1 MDTIKI
7 YEFSTGIDLQGTSD
21 NWWSSKFTGYMN
33 NTLGYIPEAVQ
44 DAISDALFDVAEG
57 KATDK
62 PAIIG
67 REVEKQ
73 GDAWSVIAVV
83 TAAKDEKGRTISVY
97 RYFLTQGKGKLGD
110 LVWWYFGD
118 AKKPIF
124 DPFNK
129 PSDYYPYKI
138 YPTKEQNIEKLLKTD
153 NFQELLKLLNGDE
166 KTIVI
171 PHDLKCQNEEFNI
184 LWAKSNDQFESIPSP
199 KNRIKEGKT
208 IKLGGSEPREQNGQQ
223 IGSDIYIEGLPLYI
237 GHFLVNNEGTKFSP
251 KKDMFN
257 QFEIKGSLLTSD
269 AAVSVK
275 HSDEIVFEN
284 NNQKYYFTYYD
295 YKDMPLA
302 INELAIRQLVKQYL
316 MEVYKTNPISVQDL
330 NNFLNYKLGQLNPE
344 QKKQKAEKYLKQIHN
359 NKNLQ
364 VTTEELEGFID
375 SKLDKM
381 EEEKQKELAKEY
393 LLYEYRLSNKPQ
405 DESVNVNDHVTQ
417 QMSDMSPKTIRCY
430 ACKQMTTTTGY
441 KTQDNS
447 SLFQNELDDFI
458 AYKLDSWVKNNQ
470 IDENIKK
477 SWSNKYKEC
486 KLKLT
491 QSDLPLFV
499 QQLINKP
506 GIIQQTFEKLK
517 NIPSQYLVAWAYNVE
532 GLTKPWS
539 FEVVFPA
546 SAEAEEVIKK
556 EKEEG
561 VTIPKPVEGQYGVSI
576 ALNNLANQGKV
587 TTSYLDDINKA
598 VAPESQQIYTEQI
611 WEKSVFDQLDIQ
623 KAKNHPSYPPVY
635 VRLYL
640 LYGLILPQHFSS
652 FLKWLAQKNSNVQS
666 DKIDVHLNQKS
677 IQAKREQA
685 PYNTALKLSET
696 MNHELSKDNHS
707 YLLHKVSQNI
717 KQLLIKLIS
726 PGSLTEED
734 ELLKEWLLLD
744 QKGLWGEACQ
754 WLITKLSED
763 IEQLKK
769 NYEEARQNLIDSY
782 KKMKPPN
789 DLSPKSETEMLNN
802 ESDDR
807 HNYRQKYASENLKIL
822 NESGWGDVKKTFID
836 LIWKKPPHRKSEYL
850 KLAEFLYKISDS
862 YAKTDQLVSKEGYS
876 VSGYF
881 YQISQG
887 KIPTS
892 VWEKMGDSRD
902 PNNKNKY
909 PDFLVRK
916 LRWWEKLFG
925 GIKNFVEKQYKFWF
939 NPDLQPKP
947 FKPLLLRYF
956 VISAFI
962 LLLGI
967 ILFDI
972 LEFSPK
978 KLSKESLIG
987 AKKFFATFR
996 IRDNEENSKD
1006 EPDLFEELYKI
1017 PNDFS
1022 TYLGVAPKDSQDAI
1036 IQILQESRSSKATV
1050 TLTWNTDKEQWN
1062 KNEPQWKTA
1071 IRAYQQKIKDAKP
1084 DLNVEVN
1091 GLLRNEDDT
1100 DKRLR
1105 CEIIEKLQADNKL
1118 IADKKSITGVTE
1130 SKVEE
1135 CAEKYGVQKIT
1146 ATDKTGSPG
1155 NNGGTSIPS
1164 KSPTATSWDAT
1175 VKAFIALR
1183 DEFTRLGK
1191 PQTTVE
1197 QAITSKVFA
1206 VGNYQYMSDNEKGWT
1221 EKIREFQKKSGIVTP
1236 TGYMSKGDQ
1245 MYNKLKCE
1253 VAKELNL
1260 TDKVPDCPA
1269 HSN

>member
-237 GHFLVNNEGTKFSP
+237 GHFLVTNEGTEFFP
-251 KKDMFN
+251 KKDMFH
-257 QFEIKGSLLTSD
+257 QFEIKGILLTSD
-269 AAVSVK
+269 DAVSVK
-275 HSDEIVFEN
+275 HSDLIVFEN

-316 MEVYKTNPISVQDL
+316 MEVYKTNPISVQEDL
-330 NNFLNYKLGQLNPE
+330 DNFLNYKLGQLNPE
-344 QKKQKAEKYLKQIHN
+344 EKKQKAKKYLKQIHN
-359 NKNLQ
+359 NQNLQ

-375 SKLDKM
+375 STLDKM
-381 EEEKQKELAKEY
+381 DEEEQKKLAEEY
-393 LLYEYRLSNKPQ
+393 LLRG
-405 DESVNVNDHVTQ
+405 ESVNVNDHVTQ
-417 QMSDMSPKTIRCY
+417 RMRNMLPETIRDY
-430 ACKQMTTTTGY
+430 ACKHMTTRY

-447 SLFQNELDDFI
+447 FSLLQDELDNFI
-458 AYKLDSWVKNNQ
+458 AYKLDSLVKNNQ

-477 SWSNKYKEC
+477 SWLNEYEEPN
-486 KLKLT
+486 LKLT

-499 QQLINKP
+499 QQLINEP
-506 GIIQQTFEKLK
+506 GIIQQKFEQLK

-611 WEKSVFDQLDIQ
+611 WEKSVFHQLDIQ
-623 KAKNHPSYPPVY
+623 KAKNHPSYPPAY

-652 FLKWLAQKNSNVQS
+652 FLKWLARKNNNVQS
-666 DKIDVHLNQKS
+666 KKNDVHLNQKS
-677 IQAKREQA
+677 IQAKREQY
-685 PYNTALKLSET
+685 PYKTALELSEK
-696 MNHELSKDNHS
+696 MNNELSTKDNPS
-707 YLLHKVSQNI
+707 YLLDKVSQNI
-717 KQLLIKLIS
+717 EQLLIKLIS
-726 PGSLTEED
+726 PGSLTQED

-744 QKGLWGEACQ
+744 QKGLWGKACQ
-754 WLITKLSED
+754 WLTTKLWED

-769 NYEEARQNLIDSY
+769 NYEEARQNLIDAYGETQSTNNL
-782 KKMKPPN
+782 PESEITRILN
-789 DLSPKSETEMLNN
+789 DET
-802 ESDDR
+802 DDK

-822 NESGWGDVKKTFID
+822 KKSGWGDVKKTFID
-836 LIWKKPPHRKSEYL
+836 LIWKKPCTDTKKVEYL
-850 KLAEFLYKISDS
+850 KLAESLDKISDS
-862 YAKTDQLVSKEGYS
+862 YPKTSQSVSKGGYS

-887 KIPTS
+887 EIPTS

-902 PNNKNKY
+902 PNNKNEY

-925 GIKNFVEKQYKFWF
+925 GINNFVEKQYKFWF

-1017 PNDFS
+1017 PKDFS
-1022 TYLGVAPKDSQDAI
+1022 TYLGVDPKDSQDAI
-1036 IQILQESRSSKATV
+1036 IQILQESGSSEGTV

-1062 KNEPQWKTA
+1062 KNELQWKTA
-1071 IRAYQQKIKDAKP
+1071 IIAYQQKIKVAKP
-1084 DLNVEVN
+1084 DLNVGFN
-1091 GLLRNEDDT
+1091 GLLRKDDDT

-1105 CEIIEKLQADNKL
+1105 CEIIQKLQADE
-1118 IADKKSITGVTE
+1118 KSITGVTKD
-1130 SKVEE
+1130 KVKE
-1135 CAEKYGVQKIT
+1135 CATKYGVEGIK
-1146 ATDKTGSPG
+1146 ADKTGSPA

-1164 KSPTATSWDAT
+1164 TPSTATSWQAT
-1175 VKAFIALR
+1175 VTAIDALR
-1183 DEFTRLGK
+1183 DEFVKMG
-1191 PQTTVE
+1191 Q
-1197 QAITSKVFA
+1197 
-1206 VGNYQYMSDNEKGWT
+1206 
-1221 EKIREFQKKSGIVTP
+1221 
-1236 TGYMSKGDQ
+1236 
-1245 MYNKLKCE
+1245 NKLAVEDAIIKNIAAGYVYKDKADRQDYWTPKIKNLQKENSITETGFISQSDGTYKALKCK
-1253 VAKELNL
+1253 VAEELKL
-1260 TDKVPDCPA
+1260 TDQVPGCPKKL
-1269 HSN
+1269 

>member
-1 MDTIKI
+1 MTTIDI
-7 YEFSTGIDLQGTSD
+7 HEFSTGIDLQGTPD

-110 LVWWYFGD
+110 LVCWYFGD

-138 YPTKEQNIEKLLKTD
+138 YPTKEQNIEKLLKTG

-223 IGSDIYIEGLPLYI
+223 IGSDIYIKGLPLYI
-237 GHFLVNNEGTKFSP
+237 GHFLVTNEGTEFFP
-251 KKDMFN
+251 KKDMFH
-257 QFEIKGSLLTSD
+257 QFEIKGILLTSGD
-269 AAVSVK
+269 AVSVK
-275 HSDEIVFEN
+275 HSDLIVFEN

-316 MEVYKTNPISVQDL
+316 MEFYKTSHITEQQLKDFLDYKIGKLDL
-330 NNFLNYKLGQLNPE
+330 K
-344 QKKQKAEKYLKQIHN
+344 QKKREAEKYLKQIYN

-393 LLYEYRLSNKPQ
+393 LLYEYMLSNKPQ
-405 DESVNVNDHVTQ
+405 DESVNDHVTQ
-417 QMSDMSPKTIRCY
+417 QMSDMSPETIRCY
-430 ACKQMTTTTGY
+430 ACKQMTTTTTGC

-447 SLFQNELDDFI
+447 FSLFQNEVDDFI
-458 AYKLDSWVKNNQ
+458 AYKLDSLVKNNQ

-477 SWSNKYKEC
+477 SWFNEYKEPN
-486 KLKLT
+486 LKLT

-499 QQLINKP
+499 QRLINEP
-506 GIIQQTFEKLK
+506 GIIQQKFEQLK

-576 ALNNLANQGKV
+576 ALSNLANQGKV

-611 WEKSVFDQLDIQ
+611 WEKSVFHQLDIQ
-623 KAKNHPSYPPVY
+623 KAKNHPSYPPAY

-652 FLKWLAQKNSNVQS
+652 FLKWLARKNNNVQS
-666 DKIDVHLNQKS
+666 KKIDVHLNQKS
-677 IQAKREQA
+677 IQAKREQN
-685 PYNTALKLSET
+685 PYKTALELSEK
-696 MNHELSKDNHS
+696 MNNELSTKDNPS
-707 YLLHKVSQNI
+707 YLLDKVSQKI
-717 KQLLIKLIS
+717 EQLLINLTS
-726 PGSLTEED
+726 PLTQED

-744 QKGLWGEACQ
+744 QKGLWGKACQ
-754 WLITKLSED
+754 WLTTKLWED
-763 IEQLKK
+763 IEQLNK
-769 NYEEARQNLIDSY
+769 NYEKARQNLIDG
-782 KKMKPPN
+782 
-789 DLSPKSETEMLNN
+789 T
-802 ESDDR
+802 DDK
-807 HNYRQKYASENLKIL
+807 HKYRQKYASENLKIL
-822 NESGWGDVKKTFID
+822 NKSGWGDVKETFID
-836 LIWKKPPHRKSEYL
+836 LIWKKPRTDIKKVEYL
-850 KLAEFLYKISDS
+850 KLAESLDKISDS
-862 YAKTDQLVSKEGYS
+862 YPKTSQSVDNKGYNVSA
-876 VSGYF
+876 YF

-887 KIPTS
+887 EIPTS
-892 VWEKMGDSRD
+892 VWEKMGYSREL
-902 PNNKNKY
+902 NNENKY

-916 LRWWEKLFG
+916 LRWWEKL
-925 GIKNFVEKQYKFWF
+925 YKFWF

-1017 PNDFS
+1017 PKDFS

-1036 IQILQESRSSKATV
+1036 IQILQDSGSSEGTV
-1050 TLTWNTDKEQWN
+1050 TLTWSTDKKQWN

-1071 IRAYQQKIKDAKP
+1071 IRAYQQKIKVAKP
-1084 DLNVEVN
+1084 DLNVGFN
-1091 GLLRNEDDT
+1091 GLLRKDDDT

-1105 CEIIEKLQADNKL
+1105 CEIIQKLQ
-1118 IADKKSITGVTE
+1118 ADKKSITGVTKD
-1130 SKVEE
+1130 KVKE
-1135 CAEKYGVQKIT
+1135 CAKKYGVEGIK
-1146 ATDKTGSPG
+1146 ADKTGSPA

-1164 KSPTATSWDAT
+1164 TPSTATSWQAT
-1175 VKAFIALR
+1175 VTAIDALR
-1183 DEFTRLGK
+1183 DEFVKMGQDK
-1191 PQTTVE
+1191 STVE
-1197 QAITSKVFA
+1197 PAIIKNIAAGYV
-1206 VGNYQYMSDNEKGWT
+1206 YKYKDDNQDKWT
-1221 EKIREFQKKSGIVTP
+1221 PKIKKFQKENSITE
-1236 TGYMSKGDQ
+1236 TGFISQSDETYKA
-1245 MYNKLKCE
+1245 LKCK
-1253 VAKELNL
+1253 VAEELKL
-1260 TDKVPDCPA
+1260 TDQVSDCPA
-1269 HSN
+1269 NHN

>member
-1 MDTIKI
+1 MRIKTMDTIKI

-110 LVWWYFGD
+110 LVWWYFDD

-124 DPFNK
+124 DPFNQ
-129 PSDYYPYKI
+129 PSSPHSYKV

-153 NFQELLKLLNGDE
+153 NFQELLKLLNGYE

-184 LWAKSNDQFESIPSP
+184 LWAKSNGQFESIPSP
-199 KNRIKEGKT
+199 KNKIKERKP

-223 IGSDIYIEGLPLYI
+223 IGSDIYIKGLPLYI
-237 GHFLVNNEGTKFSP
+237 GHFLVTNEGTKFFP
-251 KKDMFN
+251 KKDMFH
-257 QFEIKGSLLTSD
+257 QFEIKGISLNS
-269 AAVSVK
+269 AASVSVK

-316 MEVYKTNPISVQDL
+316 MEVYKTNPISVQEDL
-330 NNFLNYKLGQLNPE
+330 DNFLNYKLGQLNPE
-344 QKKQKAEKYLKQIHN
+344 EKKQEAKKYLKQIHN
-359 NKNLQ
+359 NQNLQ
-364 VTTEELEGFID
+364 VTKEELEGFID

-381 EEEKQKELAKEY
+381 EEEKQKELAEEY
-393 LLYEYRLSNKPQ
+393 LLYELSNKPQ
-405 DESVNVNDHVTQ
+405 DESVNDYVTQ
-417 QMSDMSPKTIRCY
+417 QMSDMSQETIRCY
-430 ACKQMTTTTGY
+430 ACKQMTTTTTTGC

-598 VAPESQQIYTEQI
+598 VEPESQQIYTEQI
-611 WEKSVFDQLDIQ
+611 WEESVFHQLDIQ
-623 KAKNHPSYPPVY
+623 KAKNHPSYPPPAY

-685 PYNTALKLSET
+685 PYNTALKLSEK
-696 MNHELSKDNHS
+696 MNNELSKDNHS
-707 YLLHKVSQNI
+707 YLLDKVSQNI
-717 KQLLIKLIS
+717 EQLLIKLIS
-726 PGSLTEED
+726 PGSLTQED

-744 QKGLWGEACQ
+744 QKGLWDKACQ
-754 WLITKLSED
+754 CLITKLSED

-822 NESGWGDVKKTFID
+822 NESGWEDVKKTFID

-862 YAKTDQLVSKEGYS
+862 YPKTDQLVINS

-887 KIPTS
+887 EIPTS
-892 VWEKMGDSRD
+892 VWEKMVDSTD

-1017 PNDFS
+1017 PKDFS

-1036 IQILQESRSSKATV
+1036 IQILQESGSSEGTV

-1071 IRAYQQKIKDAKP
+1071 IRAYQQKIKVAKP
-1084 DLNVEVN
+1084 DLKVEDN
-1091 GLLRNEDDT
+1091 GLLRKDDDT

-1105 CEIIEKLQADNKL
+1105 CEIIQKLQ
-1118 IADKKSITGVTE
+1118 ADKKSITGVTE
-1130 SKVEE
+1130 SKVKE
-1135 CAEKYGVQKIT
+1135 CAEKYGVKEIT
-1146 ATDKTGSPG
+1146 ADKTGSPA
-1155 NNGGTSIPS
+1155 NNRGTSIPS
-1164 KSPTATSWDAT
+1164 TPSTATSWDAT
-1175 VKAFIALR
+1175 VKAIDTLR
-1183 DEFTRLGK
+1183 DEFVSMEQDK
-1191 PQTTVE
+1191 STVE
-1197 QAITSKVFA
+1197 AAIIKNIAAGFGYA
-1206 VGNYQYMSDNEKGWT
+1206 YIADNQKNWT
-1221 EKIREFQKKSGIVTP
+1221 PKIKKFQKENSIIE
-1236 TGYMSKGDQ
+1236 TGSISQNDETYKA
-1245 MYNKLKCE
+1245 LKCK
-1253 VAKELNL
+1253 VAEELNL
-1260 TDKVPDCPA
+1260 TNQVSDCSA

>member
-110 LVWWYFGD
+110 LVWWYFDD

-124 DPFNK
+124 DPFNQ
-129 PSDYYPYKI
+129 PSNPHSYKI

-184 LWAKSNDQFESIPSP
+184 LWAKSNGQFESIPSP
-199 KNRIKEGKT
+199 KNKIKERKT

-223 IGSDIYIEGLPLYI
+223 IGSDIYIKGLPLYI
-237 GHFLVNNEGTKFSP
+237 GHFLVNNEGTKFLP

-269 AAVSVK
+269 APVSVK

-330 NNFLNYKLGQLNPE
+330 DNFLNYKLGQLNPE
-344 QKKQKAEKYLKQIHN
+344 EKKQKAEKYLKQIHN

-393 LLYEYRLSNKPQ
+393 LCYCYEFLLNKPQ

-417 QMSDMSPKTIRCY
+417 QMSDMSPKTIRCS
-430 ACKQMTTTTGY
+430 AREQMKTGY
-441 KTQDNS
+441 KTKTQDKHF

-477 SWSNKYKEC
+477 SWLNKYKERN
-486 KLKLT
+486 LKLT

-499 QQLINKP
+499 QQLINQP
-506 GIIQQTFEKLK
+506 DIIQQTFEQ
-517 NIPSQYLVAWAYNVE
+517 SQYLVAWAYNVE

-576 ALNNLANQGKV
+576 ALSNLANQGKV

-611 WEKSVFDQLDIQ
+611 WEKSVFHQLDIQ

-652 FLKWLAQKNSNVQS
+652 FLKWLARKNSNVQS

-685 PYNTALKLSET
+685 PYNTALKLSEK
-696 MNHELSKDNHS
+696 MNNELSKDNHS
-707 YLLHKVSQNI
+707 YLLDKVSQNI
-717 KQLLIKLIS
+717 EQLLIKLIS
-726 PGSLTEED
+726 PGSLTQED

-744 QKGLWGEACQ
+744 QKGLWDKACQ
-754 WLITKLSED
+754 CLITKLSED

-822 NESGWGDVKKTFID
+822 NESGWEDVKKTFID

-887 KIPTS
+887 EIPTS
-892 VWEKMGDSRD
+892 VWEKMVDSTD

-1017 PNDFS
+1017 PKDFS
-1022 TYLGVAPKDSQDAI
+1022 TYLGVDAKDSQDAI
-1036 IQILQESRSSKATV
+1036 IQILQGSGSLKATV

-1062 KNEPQWKTA
+1062 KNEPQWKKA
-1071 IRAYQQKIKDAKP
+1071 ITAYQQKIKDAKP

-1091 GLLRNEDDT
+1091 GLLRKDDDT

-1105 CEIIEKLQADNKL
+1105 CEIIEKLQADE
-1118 IADKKSITGVTE
+1118 KSITGVAE
-1130 SKVEE
+1130 NKVKE
-1135 CAEKYGVQKIT
+1135 CAEKYGVKEIT
-1146 ATDKTGSPG
+1146 ADKTGSPA
-1155 NNGGTSIPS
+1155 NNRGTSIPS
-1164 KSPTATSWDAT
+1164 TPSTATSWDAT
-1175 VKAFIALR
+1175 VKAIDALR
-1183 DEFTRLGK
+1183 DEFVSMEQDK
-1191 PQTTVE
+1191 STVE
-1197 QAITSKVFA
+1197 AAIIENIAAGFVYKYKA
-1206 VGNYQYMSDNEKGWT
+1206 ERQKEWT
-1221 EKIREFQKKSGIVTP
+1221 PKIKKFQKENSIIE
-1236 TGYMSKGDQ
+1236 TGFISQNDETYKA
-1245 MYNKLKCE
+1245 LKCE
-1253 VAKELNL
+1253 VAKELEL

-1269 HSN
+1269 NSN

>member
-1 MDTIKI
+1 MTTIHI
-7 YEFSTGIDLQGTSD
+7 HEFSTGIDLQGTPD

-153 NFQELLKLLNGDE
+153 NFQELLKLLNGNE

-208 IKLGGSEPREQNGQQ
+208 ITLGGSEPREQNGQQ

-237 GHFLVNNEGTKFSP
+237 GHFLVTNEGTEFFP

-257 QFEIKGSLLTSD
+257 QFKIKHIPLTSD

-316 MEVYKTNPISVQDL
+316 MEVYKTSHIKEQQLKDFLDYKIGKL
-330 NNFLNYKLGQLNPE
+330 NLE
-344 QKKQKAEKYLKQIHN
+344 EKKREAEKYLKQIYN

-381 EEEKQKELAKEY
+381 EEEKQKELAKKY
-393 LLYEYRLSNKPQ
+393 LLYEDMLSKKPQ
-405 DESVNVNDHVTQ
+405 DESVNDHVTQ
-417 QMSDMSPKTIRCY
+417 QMSDMSPETIRCY
-430 ACKQMTTTTGY
+430 ACKQMTTTTTVC

-447 SLFQNELDDFI
+447 FSLFQNEVDDFI

-477 SWSNKYKEC
+477 SWLNEYEEP
-486 KLKLT
+486 KLT

-499 QQLINKP
+499 QRLINEP
-506 GIIQQTFEKLK
+506 GIIQQKFEQLK

-576 ALNNLANQGKV
+576 ALSNLANQGKV

-611 WEKSVFDQLDIQ
+611 WEKSVFHQLDIQ
-623 KAKNHPSYPPVY
+623 KAKNHPSYPPAY

-652 FLKWLAQKNSNVQS
+652 FLKWLARKNNNVQS
-666 DKIDVHLNQKS
+666 KKIDVHLNQKS
-677 IQAKREQA
+677 IQAKREQY
-685 PYNTALKLSET
+685 PYKTALELSEK
-696 MNHELSKDNHS
+696 MNNELSTKDNPS
-707 YLLHKVSQNI
+707 YLLDKVSQNI
-717 KQLLIKLIS
+717 EQLLIKLIS
-726 PGSLTEED
+726 TESLPQED

-744 QKGLWGEACQ
+744 QKGLWGKACQ
-754 WLITKLSED
+754 WLTTKLWED
-763 IEQLKK
+763 IEQLNK
-769 NYEEARQNLIDSY
+769 NYEKARENSID
-782 KKMKPPN
+782 
-789 DLSPKSETEMLNN
+789 
-802 ESDDR
+802 DDG
-807 HNYRQKYASENLKIL
+807 NRQKYASENLNIL
-822 NESGWGDVKKTFID
+822 NKSGWGDVKETFID
-836 LIWKKPPHRKSEYL
+836 LIWKKPRTDIKKVEYL
-850 KLAEFLYKISDS
+850 KLAESLDKISDS
-862 YAKTDQLVSKEGYS
+862 YPKTSQSVDNKGYNVSA
-876 VSGYF
+876 YF

-887 KIPTS
+887 EIPTS
-892 VWEKMGDSRD
+892 VWEKMGYSREL
-902 PNNKNKY
+902 NNENKY

-916 LRWWEKLFG
+916 LRWWEKL
-925 GIKNFVEKQYKFWF
+925 YKFWF

-1017 PNDFS
+1017 PKDFS

-1036 IQILQESRSSKATV
+1036 IQILQDSGSSEGTV
-1050 TLTWNTDKEQWN
+1050 TLTWSTDKKQWN

-1071 IRAYQQKIKDAKP
+1071 IRAYQQKIKVAKP

-1091 GLLRNEDDT
+1091 GLLRKDDDT

-1105 CEIIEKLQADNKL
+1105 CEIIQKLQADNKL
-1118 IADKKSITGVTE
+1118 RTGVTQ
-1130 SKVEE
+1130 VRVDE
-1135 CAEKYGVQKIT
+1135 CAKKYGVKEIK
-1146 ATDKTGSPG
+1146 ADKTGSPA
-1155 NNGGTSIPS
+1155 NNRGTSTPL
-1164 KSPTATSWDAT
+1164 PATSWKAT
-1175 VKAFIALR
+1175 VTAIDALR
-1183 DEFTRLGK
+1183 DEFVKMGQDKL
-1191 PQTTVE
+1191 TVE
-1197 QAITSKVFA
+1197 AAIIKNIAAGFVYKYKA
-1206 VGNYQYMSDNEKGWT
+1206 DHQDAWIP
-1221 EKIREFQKKSGIVTP
+1221 KIKKFQKENSITE
-1236 TGYMSKGDQ
+1236 TGFISQSDKTYKA
-1245 MYNKLKCE
+1245 LKCK
-1253 VAKELNL
+1253 VAEELKL
-1260 TDKVPDCPA
+1260 TDQVSDCPA
-1269 HSN
+1269 NHN

>member
-237 GHFLVNNEGTKFSP
+237 GQFLVTNEGTEFFP
-251 KKDMFN
+251 KKDMFH
-257 QFEIKGSLLTSD
+257 QFEIKGILLTSD
-269 AAVSVK
+269 DAVSVK
-275 HSDEIVFEN
+275 HSDLIVFEN

-316 MEVYKTNPISVQDL
+316 MEFYKKTSYISEQQLKD
-330 NNFLNYKLGQLNPE
+330 FLDYKIGKLNPE
-344 QKKQKAEKYLKQIHN
+344 EKKQKAKKYLKQIHN
-359 NKNLQ
+359 NQNLQ

-381 EEEKQKELAKEY
+381 EEEEQKKLAEEY
-393 LLYEYRLSNKPQ
+393 LRGEHISNISNLRG
-405 DESVNVNDHVTQ
+405 ESVNVNDHVTQ
-417 QMSDMSPKTIRCY
+417 LMSRENIRYY
-430 ACKQMTTTTGY
+430 ACKHMTTRY

-447 SLFQNELDDFI
+447 FSLFQYELDNFI
-458 AYKLDSWVKNNQ
+458 AYKLDSLVKNNQ

-477 SWSNKYKEC
+477 SWFNEYKEP
-486 KLKLT
+486 KLT

-506 GIIQQTFEKLK
+506 GIIQQTFEQLK

-561 VTIPKPVEGQYGVSI
+561 VTIPKPVEGQYDVSI

-611 WEKSVFDQLDIQ
+611 WEKSVFHQLDIQ
-623 KAKNHPSYPPVY
+623 KAKNHPSYPPAY

-652 FLKWLAQKNSNVQS
+652 FLQWLAPKNYNVQS
-666 DKIDVHLNQKS
+666 KKNDVHLNQKS
-677 IQAKREQA
+677 IQAKREQY
-685 PYNTALKLSET
+685 PYKTALELSEK
-696 MNHELSKDNHS
+696 MNNELSTKDNPS
-707 YLLHKVSQNI
+707 YLLDKVSQNI
-717 KQLLIKLIS
+717 EQLLIKLIS
-726 PGSLTEED
+726 TESLPQED

-744 QKGLWGEACQ
+744 QKGLWGKACQ
-754 WLITKLSED
+754 WLTTKLWED
-763 IEQLKK
+763 IEQLNK
-769 NYEEARQNLIDSY
+769 NYEKARQNLIDAYGETQSTNNLLESEITRIL
-782 KKMKPPN
+782 N
-789 DLSPKSETEMLNN
+789 DET
-802 ESDDR
+802 DDK

-822 NESGWGDVKKTFID
+822 KKSGWGDVKKTFID
-836 LIWKKPPHRKSEYL
+836 LIWKKPCTDIKKVEYL
-850 KLAEFLYKISDS
+850 KLAESLDKISDS
-862 YAKTDQLVSKEGYS
+862 YPKTDQLVSKGGYS

-887 KIPTS
+887 EIPTS

-902 PNNKNKY
+902 PN
-909 PDFLVRK
+909 FLVRK

-925 GIKNFVEKQYKFWF
+925 GINNFVEKQYKFWF

-1017 PNDFS
+1017 PKDFS
-1022 TYLGVAPKDSQDAI
+1022 TYLGVAAKDSQDAI
-1036 IQILQESRSSKATV
+1036 IQILQESGSSEGTV
-1050 TLTWNTDKEQWN
+1050 TLTWSTDKKQWN

-1071 IRAYQQKIKDAKP
+1071 IRAYQEKIEVAKP
-1084 DLNVEVN
+1084 DLNVGFN
-1091 GLLRNEDDT
+1091 GLLRKGDDT

-1105 CEIIEKLQADNKL
+1105 CEIIQKLQADE
-1118 IADKKSITGVTE
+1118 KSITGVTKD
-1130 SKVEE
+1130 KVQE
-1135 CAEKYGVQKIT
+1135 CAKKYGVEGIK
-1146 ATDKTGSPG
+1146 ADKTGSPA

-1164 KSPTATSWDAT
+1164 TPSPAISWNAT
-1175 VKAFIALR
+1175 VTAIDALR
-1183 DEFTRLGK
+1183 DEFVKMGQDKL
-1191 PQTTVE
+1191 TVE
-1197 QAITSKVFA
+1197 AAIIKNIAAGFVYKFKA
-1206 VGNYQYMSDNEKGWT
+1206 DHQDAWIP
-1221 EKIREFQKKSGIVTP
+1221 KIKKFQKENSITE
-1236 TGYMSKGDQ
+1236 TGFISQSDETYKT
-1245 MYNKLKCE
+1245 LKCK
-1253 VAKELNL
+1253 VAEELNL
-1260 TDKVPDCPA
+1260 T
-1269 HSN
+1269 